1 VSLPT
6 YPFERQRYLIEKT
19 AGAAAPWTELAV
31 RQREQVMS
39 TDESKTPRV
48 ETPQSATDDL
58 PGAEL
63 RGVSSPS
70 PARQALVGVIKNI
83 IHDLTGTHT
92 ETIDPQAAFLDVGV
106 DSLLMVQA
114 ARRIQ
119 NQVGV
124 KLTVVQF
131 LEELTTLDKVA
142 EYLEREIAP
151 ERLAA
156 LVPPT
161 VETPRGAS
169 PAVAS
174 VAPSLPLDL
183 AGASGG
189 DAPRG
194 VSTVGA
200 VPPST
205 AAPDSPLQAFF
216 AQQLQIM
223 AQQLQL
229 LQGGA
234 AAQPPAPVA
243 VAPPPQ
249 PAAEP
254 KHAPAA
260 PVTYTQFANYHP
272 IDQRP
277 PEELTP
283 QQRAYLDRF
292 IRRYTART
300 AKSKEMTERFRPS
313 LADGRGTVA
322 FRRMWKEIVY
332 PIHSERSKGAYIWD
346 VDGNEYVDIT
356 MGFGLH
362 FFGHSPD
369 FLMEAL
375 KRQMERGVEVGPQS
389 PLAGQAAE
397 LLCSLTGMDRALFCT
412 SGTEAILG
420 ALRVARTVTQRNKV
434 AVLSDSFH
442 GWSDSTMVRRAAGRL
457 GAMPGAPGM
466 SPGTLEDV
474 IVLEYGSEE
483 TVQQLETLSHELAAV
498 LVEPVR
504 SRFPDQQPR
513 EFLHALRKVTAKTGA
528 LLIFDEIV
536 TGFRIH
542 PGGAQAWFGVE
553 ADLATYGKMVAGG
566 LPIGVLA
573 GRARFMDALDGGLW
587 RFGDSSYPQAE
598 KTLFTGT
605 YFKHPLS
612 LAAAWAVL
620 DHLRQAGP
628 MLQAGLA
635 VRTAQLA
642 SDLNAWFREG
652 SVPIEA
658 VHFGPLFRFRPGKE
672 LRHPEL
678 FYFHLV
684 DHGVYFTQEAG
695 NCFLTPAH
703 SEEDIYRIQQ
713 AVQRSVQELA
723 DGGFLPGVRPAPLPP
738 RREVRRPGHG
748 DSGLL
753 ALVNLGSV
761 QAETTVSPTDPGYI
775 ELPVTDGQR
784 VLWIASKISPMANRS
799 YNEPLALH
807 MRGRLL
813 VPEIREAVRQ
823 VSDRH
828 QALRSS
834 FTPDGTRQKIPRTR
848 PVPVPLID
856 YSGLPEP
863 HRSRE
868 RRWCL
873 ETLAGG
879 IFNLEHGPLLRAG
892 LLKVGPEEHYLSLTA
907 HHIVIDGGSAGVMM
921 RELSQI
927 YTALCHGEPSPL
939 PPAESLADYVVR
951 VVSRS
956 PNAADQRAAE
966 AYWTQVFERPV
977 SLLEL
982 PLDRP
987 RPRTIPWWGHRIQ
1000 QTLEADLMSGI
1011 RRLAHEVRAT
1021 PYAIILAA
1029 WGAVLHE
1036 ITRHDDLIVGV
1047 PSRDPDVTG
1056 PMVGYFINLLPV
1068 RMLREPG
1075 ETFRS
1080 HLAKVRQSVFDVM
1093 EHQNY
1098 PLNRLLERIGLAG
1111 GLDGFI
1117 ISTTFNMERIEE
1129 PRPMPGLDARYAWF
1143 YHDAARIDLH
1153 VNLMEDTR
1161 TGGGLL
1167 DFAYKTTI
1175 YDGTSVERW
1184 SSAFRSVL
1192 REVVGNPDASLRAL
1206 PLLSP
1211 GERQQL
1217 LAEWNDTALEGAP
1230 DVCLHELFEEQAA
1243 RRPEAQALALGDQ
1256 KLSYGDLDRLS
1267 SRLAGLLSAQGVGPE
1282 VRVGLSLDRGFKA
1295 IVALLAILKA
1305 GGGYVFLDPGHP
1317 RERLLFLLRDCE
1329 IPLLITHRRVI
1340 DKLGDGLAEIG
1351 TRVLDADAGWP
1362 DSPDLERPA
1371 GVTPDNLAY
1380 VLYTSGSTGTPN
1392 GVLVTHRAAVNVIRH
1407 AGELCRVG
1415 PESRT
1420 SLTTFLGFDVSVHE
1434 IFAALAH
1441 GGCLCIIPDAERTNP
1456 YLLAER
1462 VARYRLTT
1470 ACFTPSMLA
1479 VLPEASLAS
1488 VTSLS
1493 VAGEAFP
1500 GDLAEKWSRGRRF
1513 LNFYGPTETTIFST
1527 WEIFEDAVLGLKGPT
1542 IGRPIRNLQI
1552 HIVDPQ
1558 LKPVPIGMTGE
1569 IMIGGVGLARGY
1581 VNRPAKTAEKWV
1593 PNPFAEGEP
1602 GSRLY
1607 RTGDLA
1613 RLRADGR
1620 IEFLGRADGQ
1630 VKLRGFRIEL
1640 GEVESVIAAYPGV
1653 LEAAVAIRGESGSQS
1668 LAAYVVWEEGKK
1680 NLAGLREKVESRLPD
1695 YMVPSAW
1702 TELPAL
1708 PRNANGKVDRLVLR
1722 AMQVE
1727 QEVRAHVEPETPLEC
1742 FLVDTW
1748 RDVLRVDRVGLHD
1761 NFLELGGNSI
1771 NGAMLAYQI
1780 QATLGEELHAV
1791 VIFDAPTVAKLA
1803 RLLAER
1809 FPDRVVR
1816 IWGEES
1822 LPESLRRE
1830 LLELADL
1837 LGDADLEEMALRLD
1851 QEDGQRVEEEIEA

>member
-1 VSLPT
+1 MPT
-6 YPFERQRYLIEKT
+6 
-19 AGAAAPWTELAV
+19 
-31 RQREQVMS
+31 
-39 TDESKTPRV
+39 
-48 ETPQSATDDL
+48 
-58 PGAEL
+58 
-63 RGVSSPS
+63 
-70 PARQALVGVIKNI
+70 
-83 IHDLTGTHT
+83 
-92 ETIDPQAAFLDVGV
+92 
-106 DSLLMVQA
+106 
-114 ARRIQ
+114 
-119 NQVGV
+119 
-124 KLTVVQF
+124 
-131 LEELTTLDKVA
+131 LEEL
-142 EYLEREIAP
+142 
-151 ERLAA
+151 
-156 LVPPT
+156 
-161 VETPRGAS
+161 
-169 PAVAS
+169 
-174 VAPSLPLDL
+174 
-183 AGASGG
+183 
-189 DAPRG
+189 
-194 VSTVGA
+194 
-200 VPPST
+200 
-205 AAPDSPLQAFF
+205 FN
-216 AQQLQIM
+216 QQLQVM
-223 AQQLQL
+223 AQQLRL
-229 LQGGA
+229 LQGGSV
-234 AAQPPAPVA
+234 AQPLAPA
-243 VAPPPQ
+243 PQ
-249 PAAEP
+249 PA
-254 KHAPAA
+254 APAA
-260 PVTYTQFANYHP
+260 PVTYTQFANDHP

-283 QQRAYLDRF
+283 QQKAYLDQF

-300 AKSKEMTERFRPS
+300 AKSKELAEKYRLA

-322 FRRMWKEIVY
+322 FRRLWKEIVY
-332 PIHSERSKGAYIWD
+332 PIHSERSKGAHIWD
-346 VDGNEYVDIT
+346 VDGNDYVDVT

-362 FFGHSPD
+362 FFGHSPG
-369 FLMEAL
+369 FLVEAL
-375 KRQMERGVEVGPQS
+375 ERQMRQGMEVGPQS
-389 PLAGQAAE
+389 PLAGQVAE
-397 LLCSLTGMDRALFCT
+397 LLCSLTGMDRAIFCT

-420 ALRVARTVTQRNKV
+420 ALRVARTVTHRSKV

-442 GWSDSTMVRRAAGRL
+442 G
-457 GAMPGAPGM
+457 
-466 SPGTLEDV
+466 TLEDIV
-474 IVLEYGSEE
+474 VLEHDSPE
-483 TVQQLETLSHELAAV
+483 TIRQLETLGSELAAV

-504 SRFPDQQPR
+504 SRFPGRQPR
-513 EFLHALRKVTAKTGA
+513 EFLHALRQVTKKTGA

-573 GRARFMDALDGGLW
+573 GRRRVMDALDGGAW
-587 RFGDSSYPQAE
+587 QFGDSSYPRAE

-635 VRTAQLA
+635 VRTGQLA
-642 SDLNAWFREG
+642 ADLNAWFRES

-658 VHFGPLFRFRPGKE
+658 VHFGSLFRFRPARE
-672 LRHPEL
+672 LRYPEL

-703 SEEDIYRIQQ
+703 SEEDIDKIQQ
-713 AVQRSVQELA
+713 AVQRSIQDLT
-723 DGGFLPGVRPAPLPP
+723 DGGFLPGARPVPLPA
-738 RREVRRPGHG
+738 RREIHRSGQG

-753 ALVNLGSV
+753 ALVDLG
-761 QAETTVSPTDPGYI
+761 PGGTDTAAVPAGPDFI

-807 MRGRLL
+807 LRGTLG
-813 VPEIREAVRQ
+813 VPEIRAAVQ
-823 VSDRH
+823 EVSDRH

-834 FTPDGTRQKIPRTR
+834 FTADGTRQKIPRTR
-848 PVPVPLID
+848 PVHVPLID
-856 YSGLPEP
+856 YSALPEP
-863 HRSRE
+863 HRARE
-868 RRWCL
+868 VRWCL

-892 LLKVGPEEHYLSLTA
+892 LLRVGPREHYLSLTA
-907 HHIVIDGGSAGVMM
+907 HHIVIDGGSAGVMV
-921 RELSQI
+921 RELSQL
-927 YTALCHGEPSPL
+927 YTAFRLGRPSPL
-939 PPAESLADYVVR
+939 PPAESLADYVLR
-951 VVSRS
+951 AVSRS
-956 PNAADQRAAE
+956 PHAADQRAAE
-966 AYWTQVFERPV
+966 AYWTKVFERPV

-987 RPRTIPWWGHRIQ
+987 RPRTIPWWGRRLQ
-1000 QTLEADLMSGI
+1000 QTLDADLMGGI
-1011 RRLAHEVRAT
+1011 RRLSAEARAT
-1021 PYAIILAA
+1021 PYAVILAA
-1029 WGAVLHE
+1029 WGAVLQE

-1047 PSRDPDVTG
+1047 PSRDPEVTG

-1117 ISTTFNMERIEE
+1117 IGTTFNMERIEG
-1129 PRPMPGLDARYAWF
+1129 PRQMPDLEGEFAWV

-1161 TGGGLL
+1161 TGAGLL

-1175 YDGTSVERW
+1175 YDRTSVERW

-1192 REVVGNPDASLRAL
+1192 REVIDNPDVPLRAL
-1206 PLLSP
+1206 PLLTSA
-1211 GERQQL
+1211 ERQQL
-1217 LAEWNDTALEGAP
+1217 LVEWNDTREKDAADL
-1230 DVCLHELFEEQAA
+1230 CLHELFAEQAA
-1243 RRPEAQALALGDQ
+1243 RRPEAPALALGETE
-1256 KLSYGDLDRLS
+1256 LSYGDLDRLS
-1267 SRLAGLLSAQGVGPE
+1267 TRLAGLLTDEGVGPE
-1282 VRVGLSLDRGFKA
+1282 VRVGLSLDRSFEA

-1305 GGGYVFLDPGHP
+1305 GGGYVFLDPNQP

-1340 DKLGDGLAEIG
+1340 DKLGDGLAETG
-1351 TRVLDADAGWP
+1351 TRALDADAGWP
-1362 DSPDLERPA
+1362 DLPETEVGRLPDA
-1371 GVTPDNLAY
+1371 TPDNLAY

-1407 AGELCRVG
+1407 TRELCRVG
-1415 PESRT
+1415 PESRL

-1462 VARYRLTT
+1462 VAKDRLTT
-1470 ACFTPSMLA
+1470 VCFTPSMLA
-1479 VLPEASLAS
+1479 VLPEAPLAS

-1493 VAGEAFP
+1493 VAGEAF
-1500 GDLAEKWSRGRRF
+1500 GSDLAEKWSRGRRF

-1542 IGRPIRNLQI
+1542 IGRPLRNLQI
-1552 HIVDPQ
+1552 HVVDGQ
-1558 LKPVPIGMTGE
+1558 LETVPIGVTGE
-1569 IMIGGVGLARGY
+1569 IVIGGVGLARGY
-1581 VNRPAKTAEKWV
+1581 VNRPTKTAEKWL
-1593 PNPFAEGEP
+1593 PNPFAEEP

-1640 GEVESVIAAYPGV
+1640 GEVESTIGAYPGV
-1653 LEAAVAIRGESGSQS
+1653 REVAVDIRGDGAARS

-1680 NLAGLREKVESRLPD
+1680 DLETLRETIESRLPD
-1695 YMVPSAW
+1695 SMVPSAW

-1708 PRNANGKVDRLVLR
+1708 PRNANGKLDRLVLR
-1722 AMQVE
+1722 AMQIE
-1727 QEVRAHVEPETPLEC
+1727 QEVREHVEPVTPLER

-1761 NFLELGGNSI
+1761 NFLDLGGNSI
-1771 NGAMLAYQI
+1771 SGAMLAYQI

-1809 FPDRVVR
+1809 FPDLVIR

-1822 LPESLRRE
+1822 LPDSVCQEI
-1830 LLELADL
+1830 LELADL
-1837 LGDADLEEMALRLD
+1837 IAEGGLEALEGSLG
-1851 QEDGQRVEEEIEA
+1851 QEDGQPVGEGIGA